1 MFLTR
6 KQLGSLGSSDCIP
19 PNSQDSIHP
28 LDSMRVK
35 VNARLVLEDTL
46 PMLVEVNLVSQMRIA
61 VSTLTQQEC
70 EVSCLVL
77 ASHSDLPA
85 SQSAVELLALAAHR
99 CFVGQLE

>member
-19 PNSQDSIHP
+19 PNSQDSVHP

-46 PMLVEVNLVSQMRIA
+46 PMLAEVNLVSQMRIA
-61 VSTLTQQEC
+61 ALTLTRQGC
-70 EVSCLVL
+70 VVSYLFR

-85 SQSAVELLALAAHR
+85 AQSAVEQLALAAHR
-99 CFVGQLE
+99 